1 MARRRTS
8 PKSNPRSGKPAAGS
22 PGVRLNPA
30 QQQAVDHDLGPLLV
44 LAGAGSGKTGVVTQ
58 RIAKLISRGVPAH
71 TILAMT
77 FTNKAAMEMQERVV
91 RLTGRRACKGLF
103 CGTFHRFGLGV
114 LSRETKALGFRGQ
127 RFAIFDRGDCSGL
140 VREALRPLRTGRN
153 WDVGAILHRISL
165 AKNAFFT
172 PEAYAAKVAKS
183 PDPYDEITTLVYPI
197 YNERLEG
204 LQAFDFD
211 DLVCAPVWL
220 WRRRQDVLERWRMRF
235 RYIIVDEYQDTN
247 HAQLEMVRMLAED
260 HRNMCVVGDD
270 DQAIYAWRGA
280 DVRNILDFEKH
291 FAGSKVVRL
300 EHNYRSREPVLEVAN
315 AVLESSRADR
325 HKKRLIPTRGSGKQT
340 KLISICDG
348 ETESR
353 YVCDE
358 INKLIT
364 SGTAR
369 AGDIAVLYRSNLQ
382 AGDIE
387 AELKVHGVPFRVF
400 GGNQTFDRKEVKD
413 ILAYLSV
420 AVDRYNEL
428 AIRRAI
434 NYPARGIGEAALRK
448 LGDHATANEHTL
460 WSAVERPHAIVGMTP
475 AAREGCRAFVRL
487 VEQVRA
493 AIDARRGVTA
503 AVGDLIEAIELKKN
517 LWAEAGQNN
526 KAATRRWNN
535 VQFLLRVLS
544 RREEK
549 GRLDRD
555 GTRKLL
561 NMLMLRETNKE
572 EKANDAV
579 TLTTMHGAKG
589 LEFPHVFLIGLEE
602 GLLPHSR
609 TTDERATDARPLDG
623 RESDDIEQ
631 ERRLFYVAVTRAREQ
646 LYLCY
651 AKARPARG
659 KMMKRV
665 PSRFLLDLPEELFER
680 IDISEPP
687 RPDAGQVQ
695 RGAQDVLAALLG
707 S

>member
-1 MARRRTS
+1 MARRTTAPS
-8 PKSNPRSGKPAAGS
+8 AA
-22 PGVRLNPA
+22 PGARKGVSVQLNTA
-30 QQQAVDHDLGPLLV
+30 QQVAVDHDLGPLLV

-58 RIAKLISRGVPAH
+58 RIAKLISRGVPARA
-71 TILAMT
+71 ILAMT
-77 FTNKAAMEMQERVV
+77 FTNKAAMEMQQRVV
-91 RLTGRRACKGLF
+91 RLTGRKASKGLF
-103 CGTFHRFGLGV
+103 CGTFHRFGLEV

-165 AKNAFFT
+165 AKNGFFT
-172 PEAYAAKVAKS
+172 PEAYANKVNKS
-183 PDPYDEITTLVYPI
+183 SDPYDEITSLVYPI
-197 YNERLEG
+197 YEQRLSG

-220 WRRRQDVLERWRMRF
+220 WRRRQDVLERWRMRY
-235 RYIIVDEYQDTN
+235 RYIIIDEYQDTN
-247 HAQLEMVRMLAED
+247 HAQLELLRNLAQE
-260 HRNMCVVGDD
+260 HRNICVVGDD

-291 FAGSKVVRL
+291 FAGAKVVRL
-300 EHNYRSREPVLEVAN
+300 EHNYRSREPVLNVAN
-315 AVLESSRADR
+315 AVLQSSRAKR
-325 HKKRLIPTRGSGKQT
+325 HKKKLIPTRGSGNKA

-348 ETESR
+348 ETEAR
-353 YVCDE
+353 YVCDQ

-364 SGTAR
+364 TGAAR
-369 AGDIAVLYRSNLQ
+369 AKDIAILYRSNLQ
-382 AGDIE
+382 AGDME
-387 AELKVHGVPFRVF
+387 AELKAHGVPFRVF
-400 GGNQTFDRKEVKD
+400 GGTQTFDRKEVKD
-413 ILAYLSV
+413 VLAYLSV

-448 LGDHATANEHTL
+448 LSSHASAHDRSL
-460 WSAVERPHAIVGMTP
+460 WSAVERPHAVVGLPP
-475 AAREGCRAFVRL
+475 AAREGCRTFVRI
-487 VEQVRA
+487 VQQVRA
-493 AIDARRGVTA
+493 AIDERRGVVA
-503 AVGDLIEAIELKKN
+503 AVRQLVEEIELKKN

-526 KAATRRWNN
+526 KAAGRRWNN
-535 VQFLLRVLS
+535 VQFLLRVLE

-549 GRLDRD
+549 GKLDRD
-555 GTRKLL
+555 GTRTLL
-561 NMLMLRETNKE
+561 NMLMLRETDKE
-572 EKANDAV
+572 EKASDAV

-589 LEFPHVFLIGLEE
+589 LEFPHVFLVGLEE
-602 GLLPHSR
+602 GLLPHAR

-659 KMMKRV
+659 KLLKRV

-680 IDISEPP
+680 IDINEPP
-687 RPDAGQVQ
+687 PPDADQVQ
-695 RGAQDVLAALLG
+695 RGAQDVLAALLAG
-707 S
+707 